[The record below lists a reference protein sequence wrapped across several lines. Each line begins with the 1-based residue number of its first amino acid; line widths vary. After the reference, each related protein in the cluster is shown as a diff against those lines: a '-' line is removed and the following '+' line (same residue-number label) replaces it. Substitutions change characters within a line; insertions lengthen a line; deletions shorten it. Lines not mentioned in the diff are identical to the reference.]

1 MKMITVR
8 LQGQEVQAALLNPE
22 VTKRFEDGFERAVK
36 KIAESSSCEKG
47 SEGIMAQCEAVVEYV
62 TEIFGESQAKLVF
75 GSETDLLSCMDVLE
89 EMQSLYADQVAPL
102 IRQKT
107 DAIVK
112 KAKRASGSDA
122 S

>member
-1 MKMITVR
+1 MRMITVE
-8 LQGQEVQAALLNPE
+8 LQGQKVQADLLNPE

-89 EMQSLYADQVAPL
+89 EMQSLYTDQVAPL

>member
-1 MKMITVR
+1 MRMITVE
-8 LQGQEVQAALLNPE
+8 LQGQKVQADLLNPE

-47 SEGIMAQCEAVVEYV
+47 SEGIIAQCEAVVEYV

>member
-1 MKMITVR
+1 MRMITVE
-8 LQGQEVQAALLNPE
+8 LQGQKVQADLLNPE
-22 VTKRFEDGFERAVK
+22 VMKRFEDGFERAVK
-36 KIAESSSCEKG
+36 KIEESTSCEKG
-47 SEGIMAQCEAVVEYV
+47 SEGIMAQCEAVIGYV

-75 GSETDLLSCMDVLE
+75 GSETDLLSCMDVLG

>member
-1 MKMITVR
+1 MRMITVE
-8 LQGQEVQAALLNPE
+8 LQGQKVQADLLNPE

-47 SEGIMAQCEAVVEYV
+47 SEGMMAQCEAVVVYV
-62 TEIFGESQAKLVF
+62 TEIFGESLAKLVF

>member
-1 MKMITVR
+1 MRMITVE
-8 LQGQEVQAALLNPE
+8 LQGQKVQADLLNPE

-36 KIAESSSCEKG
+36 KIDESSSCEKG
-47 SEGIMAQCEAVVEYV
+47 SEGIMAQCEDVVEYV

-75 GSETDLLSCMDVLE
+75 GSETDLLSCMDVLG